1 MRVTY
6 MKFEGRRTV
15 EDFFFF
21 SQPGHMVGYEIY
33 RSFPKNSLESHSLL
47 LQMGG
52 GRVRE
57 SSEILQQ
64 LHSNLSR
71 IFCLGASS

>member
-1 MRVTY
+1 
-6 MKFEGRRTV
+6 MKFEGRRKL
-15 EDFFFF
+15 EDFFFFF
-21 SQPGHMVGYEIY
+21 SQPGHIVGYEIY
-33 RSFPKNSLESHSLL
+33 RSFLKNSFESHTLL